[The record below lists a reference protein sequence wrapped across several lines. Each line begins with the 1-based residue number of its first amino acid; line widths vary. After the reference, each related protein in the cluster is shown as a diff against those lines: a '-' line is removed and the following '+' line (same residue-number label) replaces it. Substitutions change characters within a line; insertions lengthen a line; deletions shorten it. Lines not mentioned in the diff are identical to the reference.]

1 MCEPVTA
8 MMAIAAVGTGTQMY
22 AQRESAKA
30 QQRALNKQNQ
40 VQADEISD
48 KAGQELTERARA
60 ARRERATARV
70 LAGEAGINLG
80 SGSFLAQ
87 LQSSAMSQYNDMGLI
102 MQNEKSQQAART
114 AQINSLFSQINKPSW
129 LEIGIGATTSAA
141 SAFLQTQGTG
151 GTIE

>member
-1 MCEPVTA
+1 MCDPVTA
-8 MMAIAAVGTGTQMY
+8 LVAITATTTAVSGY

-40 VQADEISD
+40 VQADEISR
-48 KAGQELTERARA
+48 KTGQELTERARE

-102 MQNEKSQQAART
+102 VQNEKSQQAARA
-114 AQINSLFSQINKPSW
+114 AQINSLFSQISNPSW
-129 LEIGIGATTSAA
+129 AEIGISTAA
-141 SAFLQTQGTG
+141 SGASSYLQGTAL
-151 GTIE
+151 TK